1 MNKQVN
7 IKTPR
12 RSFSSN
18 VLTLVVGIVMVLVFG
33 SSYVQA
39 QTATDTKTATVAADS
54 AVVDSSLTM
63 TVKGFVSDPN
73 GSITVSGSVVVNAR
87 RVLDNTSVG
96 SPIVVLDLD
105 FSGLKGTTGST
116 KSTLTVYTTG
126 ENHATEMRPL
136 QASDT
141 IIVTCPYFDS
151 GKGPLSARTM
161 LVTANLNF
169 DISTGKLTSGSI
181 TIGNNTV
188 TSAMVGGTASM

>member
-1 MNKQVN
+1 MNKELN
-7 IKTPR
+7 IRTWR
-12 RSFSSN
+12 QLLSSN
-18 VLTLVVGIVMVLVFG
+18 VVTLVVGIVMVLFLG
-33 SSYVQA
+33 SPSAQA
-39 QTATDTKTATVAADS
+39 QTATDTTATNNG
-54 AVVDSSLTM
+54 VVDSSITIP
-63 TVKGFVSDPN
+63 VKGTVNDPS
-73 GSITVSGSVVVNAR
+73 GAITVSGSVIISAR
-87 RVLDNTSVG
+87 RVIDNTSVG

-105 FSGLKGTTGST
+105 FSGLKGTTGSFKT
-116 KSTLTVYTTG
+116 QVTYVTG

-151 GKGPLSARTM
+151 AKGALSARTM

-188 TSAMVGGTASM
+188 TSTMVGGTASM